1 MNSVTTST
9 AMVAV
14 ERLSVNGP
22 RGEVIV
28 HPWSAEVGRGETLA
42 LIGESGAGK
51 TLSAKALI
59 GLLAP
64 GIAATGA
71 LVVNGT
77 RYQLGQS
84 DSQWRKLR
92 GRLVTMV
99 LQDPF
104 TALSPVHR
112 IGDQI
117 GWTIDAHANKLSR
130 RQRAERIRAALAE
143 VRLPAET
150 AEQYPHQL
158 SGGMR
163 QRAAIAAALA
173 SQPQLVI
180 ADEPTTALDAS
191 NQAGILEL
199 LDWLG
204 RERGIAVLLI
214 THDLGI
220 VRDYADR
227 VLVMRQGE
235 IVERASA
242 SELFTAPQH
251 EYTRSL
257 LAADPVTAMRN
268 GELASASG
276 AADTSQTPVL
286 RATGIT
292 KAFAGRQVLDGVDFE
307 VRSGEIVGL
316 VGESGSGKSTL
327 MRCIAGLELE
337 DAGTIAFDGVPVRP
351 GRRDRT
357 PQMAQIVFQDPYS
370 SLNPMFTVG
379 DTLREALR
387 VTGRAASEA
396 AELLEQ
402 VGLSAEYLRR
412 RPASLSGGQRQRV
425 AIARALAPRPKLLI
439 CDESVSALDVSVQA
453 KILALLQRLRDETG
467 QAIAL
472 VSHDL
477 GVVLAVTDRVAVL
490 RDGAVIESGRSAE
503 VFDNPQHEYTRQ
515 LVSAAHGRQMRD
527 DEHPDVK
534 EP

>member
-1 MNSVTTST
+1 MNSVTPSA
-9 AMVAV
+9 AMIAI
-14 ERLSVNGP
+14 ERLAVNGP
-22 RGEVIV
+22 QGEVIV
-28 HPWSAEVGRGETLA
+28 HPWSAEVGSGETLA
-42 LIGESGAGK
+42 LIGESGSGK

-64 GIAATGA
+64 GLSASGA
-71 LVVNGT
+71 LLVNGT
-77 RYQLGQS
+77 RYPLAQAEGDWQP
-84 DSQWRKLR
+84 LR

-112 IGDQI
+112 IGEQI
-117 GWTIDAHANKLSR
+117 GWTIDAHVGKLSG
-130 RQRAERIRAALAE
+130 RQRTDRIRAALEE

-199 LDWLG
+199 LDRLG

-214 THDLGI
+214 THDLGV

-235 IVERASA
+235 IVERGSA
-242 SELFTAPQH
+242 SELFTTPKH

-268 GELASASG
+268 GDLVGAAG
-276 AADTSQTPVL
+276 AADAAETPVL
-286 RATGIT
+286 RASGVT
-292 KAFAGRQVLDGVDFE
+292 KSFAGRPVLRGVDFE
-307 VRSGEIVGL
+307 VRGGEIVGL

-337 DAGTIAFDGVPVRP
+337 DAGRIEFDGVPVRP

-357 PQMAQIVFQDPYS
+357 PEMAQIVFQDPYS

-387 VTGRAASEA
+387 VANRPASDA
-396 AELLEQ
+396 SELLEQ
-402 VGLSAEYLRR
+402 VGLSADYLRR

-453 KILALLQRLRDETG
+453 KILELLRRLRDETG

-472 VSHDL
+472 ISHDL

-490 RDGAVIESGRSAE
+490 RDGVVVESGRSAE
-503 VFDNPQHEYTRQ
+503 VFGNPQHDYTKQ
-515 LVSAAHGRQMRD
+515 LVSAALGRQSRD
-527 DEHPDVK
+527 DGDLEVK

>member
-1 MNSVTTST
+1 MNSVTAAETT
-9 AMVAV
+9 IAI
-14 ERLSVNGP
+14 ERLSVSGP
-22 RGEVIV
+22 QGEVIV
-28 HPWSAEVGRGETLA
+28 QPWSAEVGSGETLA
-42 LIGESGAGK
+42 LIGESGSGK

-64 GIAATGA
+64 GLAASGA
-71 LVVNGT
+71 VVINGE
-77 RYQLGQS
+77 RYQLRQP
-84 DSQWRKLR
+84 DRDWRKLR
-92 GRLVTMV
+92 GRAVTMV

-112 IGDQI
+112 IGEQI
-117 GWTIDAHANKLSR
+117 GWTIDAHAGKLPR
-130 RQRAERIRAALAE
+130 RERAERIREALEE
-143 VRLPAET
+143 VRLPGEI

-191 NQAGILEL
+191 NQAGILDL
-199 LDWLG
+199 LDRLG

-214 THDLGI
+214 THDLGV

-235 IVERASA
+235 IVERGSA
-242 SELFTAPQH
+242 SELFAAPQH

-257 LAADPVTAMRN
+257 LAADPMTAMRN
-268 GELASASG
+268 GDLTG
-276 AADTSQTPVL
+276 AAGAPDAAETPVL
-286 RATGIT
+286 RATGIV
-292 KAFAGRQVLDGVDFE
+292 KSFAGRPVLDGVDFE

-337 DAGTIAFDGVPVRP
+337 DAGTIEFAGVPVRP

-357 PQMAQIVFQDPYS
+357 PEMAQIVFQDPYS

-379 DTLREALR
+379 ETLREALR
-387 VTGRAASEA
+387 VAKRPASEA
-396 AELLEQ
+396 VELLEQ

-453 KILALLQRLRDETG
+453 KILELLRRLRDETG

-472 VSHDL
+472 ISHDL

-490 RDGAVIESGRSAE
+490 RDGVVVESGRSAA
-503 VFDNPQHEYTRQ
+503 VFRNPQHDYTKQ
-515 LVSAAHGRQMRD
+515 LVAAARGRQTRD
-527 DEHPDVK
+527 DEHPEVK